1 MVNYL
6 HTMIQ
11 FGIDNLLLQNPAWK
25 THNIALVTNHAATT
39 NQLIPTRKALIENGY
54 NIIQLFS
61 PEHGLDVKGADGNF
75 IHDGIDDLTQ
85 LPIISLYGNK
95 LKPTEE
101 DLQKIDI
108 VLFDI
113 PDIGCRYYTY
123 LWTMTHVLEACAKHK
138 KQLIILDRPNPISGI
153 LDLAEGP
160 LLNEEHCSS
169 FIGRWAM
176 PLRHCCTLGEL
187 ALYFNTTKQLNTKLE
202 IITCSNWN
210 RNQFQHNWNIDFVPT
225 SPAIKNLNAALLYP
239 GLGLLEATNI
249 SEGRGTNQSFEIVGA
264 PWLDASIVCSLF
276 NQIQDDVLL
285 TENQFIPTDS
295 KFKNE
300 KCKGVQFII
309 NNSTTYQPVFTALLF
324 IKLVKDTH
332 AQYFQWMPYPT
343 NVNPTGTQHLDKL
356 LGITNSESVFNLPFQ
371 QFLQQIQQIT
381 KVQNWQNEVGEY
393 LLY

>member
-1 MVNYL
+1 
-6 HTMIQ
+6 MIQ

-25 THNIALVTNHAATT
+25 SHNIALITNHAATT
-39 NQLIPTRKALIENGY
+39 NQLIPTRKALIENGF
-54 NIIQLFS
+54 NIVQLFS

-75 IHDGIDDLTQ
+75 IHDATDALTQ
-85 LPIISLYGNK
+85 LPIISLYGSK
-95 LKPTEE
+95 LQPTEA
-101 DLQKIDI
+101 DLLNINI

-123 LWTMTHVLEACAKHK
+123 LWTMTHVLEACAKYK

-160 LLNEEHCSS
+160 LLDEATCSS
-169 FIGRWAM
+169 FIGRWKM
-176 PLRHCCTLGEL
+176 PLRHSCTLGEL
-187 ALYFNTTKQLNTKLE
+187 ALYFNATKQLHTALE
-202 IITCSNWN
+202 IVACSNWS
-210 RNQFQHNWNIDFVPT
+210 RNQFQPNWNIGFVPT
-225 SPAIKNLNAALLYP
+225 SPAIKNFNAALLYP

-249 SEGRGTNQSFEIVGA
+249 SEGRGTNHSFEIAGA
-264 PWLDASIVCSLF
+264 PWLDATTICSLF
-276 NQIQDDVLL
+276 NQIQDEVIL
-285 TENQFIPTDS
+285 TENQFIPSDS

-300 KCKGVQFII
+300 VCKAVQFHITNI
-309 NNSTTYQPVFTALLF
+309 ATFQPVFTALLF

-332 AQYFQWMPYPT
+332 PQYFQWKPYPT
-343 NVNPTGTQHLDKL
+343 NVNPTGTKHLDKL
-356 LGITNSESVFNLPFQ
+356 LGLPNSEAIFNLPFQ